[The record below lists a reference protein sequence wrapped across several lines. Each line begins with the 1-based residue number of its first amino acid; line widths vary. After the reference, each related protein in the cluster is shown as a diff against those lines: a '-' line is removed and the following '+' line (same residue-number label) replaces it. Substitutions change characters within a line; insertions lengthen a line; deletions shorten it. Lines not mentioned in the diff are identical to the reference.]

1 MTATSQGRRKP
12 RRPRPARTGRRGA
25 GRWETRRAWFLVAGI
40 LLVLLGVVI
49 GRWNGAPRTPGDEP
63 APVSELREAVP
74 GDGTRDVPAARAAAL
89 DATADAPF
97 PAPQRGGALVALV
110 IDDLGRSVDTIDRLA
125 ALGVDMSY
133 SVLPFES
140 RTQQVVRELNERGAE
155 ILLHL
160 PMEADGAADPGPGSL
175 LLSMNSEEL
184 RRRTREALAAVP
196 GAIGANNHM
205 GSALS
210 SDGAALEPVLVELG
224 ERGLFFLDSRTTA
237 DSVGFR
243 LARELGIPAAERRI
257 FLDREIDR
265 DSIRAQ
271 FRRLLEQ
278 AAERGSAIAIGHPYE
293 ETLDVLRQEVPL
305 AKEAGFRFV
314 PVSYLMERSGVEAM

>member
-1 MTATSQGRRKP
+1 M
-12 RRPRPARTGRRGA
+12 
-25 GRWETRRAWFLVAGI
+25 AGI

-49 GRWNGAPRTPGDEP
+49 GRWSGAPRSPGDDP
-63 APVSELREAVP
+63 APASELREEGPGQSGTSAVSAAP
-74 GDGTRDVPAARAAAL
+74 AGVLDATAVAPVPAAR
-89 DATADAPF
+89 
-97 PAPQRGGALVALV
+97 RGGSLVALV

-125 ALGVDMSY
+125 ALGVEMSY

-140 RTQQVVRELNERGAE
+140 RTPQVVRELNERGAE

-175 LLSMNSEEL
+175 LRSMDSDEL

-243 LARELGIPAAERRI
+243 LARELGIPAAERRV

-265 DSIRAQ
+265 EAIRGQ